1 MKKAHIIDHASRNRF
16 GRRFVQGTALAV
28 SAVLL
33 AGLAGCSRFHR
44 HPSALSAEEVVSRV
58 DRGATWMLWKVDAS
72 DEQQAQ
78 VKNVLK
84 KLTPDVA
91 EFQAR
96 HKALKA
102 QFAEALASD
111 QINQDNL
118 AKLRAAG
125 LDLTEQAF
133 SRSFD
138 TMIQA
143 AMVLTPEQRRKLVE
157 AWRDRP

>member
-1 MKKAHIIDHASRNRF
+1 
-16 GRRFVQGTALAV
+16 
-28 SAVLL
+28 
-33 AGLAGCSRFHR
+33 
-44 HPSALSAEEVVSRV
+44 
-58 DRGATWMLWKVDAS
+58 MLWKVDAS

>member
-1 MKKAHIIDHASRNRF
+1 MKKGHIIDHALRNRF
-16 GRRFVQGTALAV
+16 GHRFLQGTALAV
-28 SAVLL
+28 SALL
-33 AGLAGCSRFHR
+33 LSGLAGCGRFHR
-44 HPSALSAEEVVSRV
+44 HPSELSAEELVSRV

-78 VKNVLK
+78 VKSVLK

-102 QFAEALASD
+102 QFAKTLASD
-111 QINQDNL
+111 QINQDEL

-138 TMIQA
+138 TMILA
-143 AMVLTPEQRRKLVE
+143 ATVLTPEQRRKLAE
-157 AWRDRP
+157 AWEDRP